1 MNTTDNRCISVPQE
15 LEDVKRVKRN
25 VVRCFNVIKMNV
37 CDTVPRCILHFFIT
51 QLVDDLEHAL
61 EQEDL
66 VQFLE
71 EKQDILE
78 RRKVCRAQFSALEQ
92 ALPQTDEVLKKL
104 LHMRN
109 VSGAREKLQF

>member
-1 MNTTDNRCISVPQE
+1 MYLISFPQE
-15 LEDVKRVKRN
+15 LEDIKKVKKN
-25 VVRCFNVIKMNV
+25 VVRCFNLIKMNV

-66 VQFLE
+66 VAFLK

-78 RRKVCRAQFSALEQ
+78 RRKVCRAQFSALKQ
-92 ALPQTDEVLKKL
+92 ALPHTDEVLKKL
-104 LHMRN
+104 LRMRGG
-109 VSGAREKLQF
+109 SGARQQLQF